1 MPLTYVWLSYFLV
14 RYNDTRSEGIL
25 GLLTEFAQARTV
37 FDEMLGKRLGEL
49 LQIWSQQKQDL
60 KSQLNGFCS
69 GILKS
74 YYKNV
79 SYSFTFCFS

>member
-14 RYNDTRSEGIL
+14 RYNDTTSEGIPE
-25 GLLTEFAQARTV
+25 LLTEFIQARTV

-74 YYKNV
+74 YYNNV
-79 SYSFTFCFS
+79 S